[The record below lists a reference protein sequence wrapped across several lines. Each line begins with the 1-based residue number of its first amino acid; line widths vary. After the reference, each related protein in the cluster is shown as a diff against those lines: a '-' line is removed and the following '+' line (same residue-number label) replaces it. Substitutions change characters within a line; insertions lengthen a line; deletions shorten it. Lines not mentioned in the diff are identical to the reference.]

1 MDIENLRNI
10 VSTLKG
16 IIYAHRTHEIE
27 VKSKAK
33 AVTKIKWANI
43 ATTTLAIIA
52 LIVSIATDDMNSM
65 DISRYSTYVSIG
77 LMALSLALVLIRL
90 NFNPEERLEKH
101 RQIAREFLHMREKYR
116 ALVADIKNGT
126 VEGDALMKRRD
137 ELINE
142 HAIIY
147 KLAPP
152 TSAKAHEQAKREI
165 KKDDLPQ
172 LPPEDDK
179 ANQ

>member
-1 MDIENLRNI
+1 MDIENLRNT

-52 LIVSIATDDMNSM
+52 LIVSITTDE
-65 DISRYSTYVSIG
+65 DISEYSTYVSIG

-116 ALVADIKNGT
+116 ALVADIKN
-126 VEGDALMKRRD
+126 DALDGAALIKRRD
-137 ELINE
+137 ELTNE

-165 KKDDLPQ
+165 KEDDLPQ

-179 ANQ
+179 TDQ